1 MLESGLPHL
10 EQTVQASKQAEQG
23 LRGPA
28 LMPPQCPG
36 KQGNGGLGLDVTF
49 EAANVVDSP
58 YFTDR
63 EEYPSKERSLHKRQ
77 SHSEGKKKQ
86 SPKSSA
92 RHAIRT
98 ALDFWHK
105 LNRDWLFYLA
115 AILAYTLLMSIIP
128 LLAVLLSILNGVL
141 GALAPHVQQQLLN
154 GVGKLILP
162 PIISSEL
169 LKPAMQTASQ
179 SSDWVGIIALLV
191 SAWIGSQLFVAIEH
205 CFSVIFCFPKR
216 AFVRQH
222 LMALSMLLVFAL
234 LLPLLLAVPLGMTL
248 LSSTIANQVLPSAAS
263 IGLWLTLTGVVA
275 SFVVASAFFLVIYLV
290 VPNRPMRLREA
301 GPGALIAGALLQLYN
316 LVFPFYTTHFLP
328 FANYGA
334 ALGLALLILLFFY
347 YFGLILLLGAEINA
361 FRAGQRA
368 PARGQGSHAGPIPG
382 HNQRGGEASPTVR
395 QPQEDTMAGSTGLDS
410 AVASPPMDE
419 GQEKSQQRERHQ
431 TKSAP
436 FCSTWCS
443 ASSS

>member
-1 MLESGLPHL
+1 MHRLLSH
-10 EQTVQASKQAEQG
+10 AA
-23 LRGPA
+23 
-28 LMPPQCPG
+28 G
-36 KQGNGGLGLDVTF
+36 K
-49 EAANVVDSP
+49 E
-58 YFTDR
+58 
-63 EEYPSKERSLHKRQ
+63 
-77 SHSEGKKKQ
+77 KQ
-86 SPKSSA
+86 SVTHRA
-92 RHAIRT
+92 QMVRRT

-105 LNRDWLFYLA
+105 LNHDWFFYLA
-115 AILAYTLLMSIIP
+115 AILAYSLLMSIIP
-128 LLAVLLSILNGVL
+128 LLAVLLSVLSGVL

-179 SSDWVGIIALLV
+179 SSGWVGITALLV

-234 LLPLLLAVPLGMTL
+234 LLPLLLAVPLGMTI

-263 IGLWLTLTGVVA
+263 IGLWLTLTGMVA

-290 VPNRPMRLREA
+290 VPNRPMHLRDA

-316 LVFPFYTTHFLP
+316 LVFPFYTAHFLP

-361 FRAGQRA
+361 FRAGLRA
-368 PARGQGSHAGPIPG
+368 PATDQTG
-382 HNQRGGEASPTVR
+382 HI
-395 QPQEDTMAGSTGLDS
+395 DS
-410 AVASPPMDE
+410 VPLC
-419 GQEKSQQRERHQ
+419 G
-431 TKSAP
+431 
-436 FCSTWCS
+436 
-443 ASSS
+443 